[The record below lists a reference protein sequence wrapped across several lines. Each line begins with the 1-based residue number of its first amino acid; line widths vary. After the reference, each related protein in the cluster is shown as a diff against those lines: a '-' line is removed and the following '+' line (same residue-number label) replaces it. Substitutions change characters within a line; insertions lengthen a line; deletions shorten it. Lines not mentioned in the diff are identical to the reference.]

1 MAKTKVELKGLIEN
15 INSRRI
21 AYSKRKRALVKKAI
35 ELSVMCDTNISITI
49 FDKTR
54 QKLAHYSSSFDFNPK
69 VASQLL
75 DPNILPQLTYNIYS
89 NSDYQT
95 LHNQKQIS

>member
-15 INSRRI
+15 ANSRRI
-21 AYSKRKRALVKKAI
+21 TYSKRKRALIKKAI

-54 QKLAHYSSSFDFNPK
+54 
-69 VASQLL
+69 
-75 DPNILPQLTYNIYS
+75 
-89 NSDYQT
+89 
-95 LHNQKQIS
+95 